1 MACHLPDTSR
11 KVLLVFTCF
20 IGQFVS
26 MGLFYSYGQFFAALK
41 VETGESGGKLALI
54 GSTRDFLISLFTA
67 LGGYFAKSFGFVNL
81 AILGSALVVLSL
93 ILDGILPS
101 TSWLFLSF
109 SLMSGSGCGLL
120 FVPSCM
126 VLYKELSGRMLPIA
140 VGIGAAGGSVGTM
153 VLNLVLEHL
162 TEAWGWRY
170 ARQVLAAALLIL
182 LTMNTLALWC
192 CLVEKKMQNEAD
204 QESDSQ
210 GESSEGSERSDSLHL
225 KLSGQHAKELV
236 RPFAS
241 PSFALL
247 SIGLILYNIGFTVP
261 YTHLVF
267 FAQLHDYEE
276 GEMLISIMGAAS
288 LVGRIL
294 CGLGAVVVSPRL
306 LLVLVITIQGCS
318 LIWLPTCDTEL
329 ELISFSVL
337 FGGSSGA
344 RVAVL
349 SLVIW
354 EMFGAENV
362 SHYYG
367 LASGVGGIGVAIG
380 PALVGV
386 IFDATGSYGTAFL
399 TAAFFVFASLPFIL
413 ASFWSALQ
421 EHEMRKV
428 DSTAVAAEEL

>member
-1 MACHLPDTSR
+1 
-11 KVLLVFTCF
+11 
-20 IGQFVS
+20 
-26 MGLFYSYGQFFAALK
+26 
-41 VETGESGGKLALI
+41 
-54 GSTRDFLISLFTA
+54 
-67 LGGYFAKSFGFVNL
+67 
-81 AILGSALVVLSL
+81 
-93 ILDGILPS
+93 
-101 TSWLFLSF
+101 
-109 SLMSGSGCGLL
+109 
-120 FVPSCM
+120 M

-294 CGLGAVVVSPRL
+294 C
-306 LLVLVITIQGCS
+306 
-318 LIWLPTCDTEL
+318 
-329 ELISFSVL
+329 
-337 FGGSSGA
+337 
-344 RVAVL
+344 
-349 SLVIW
+349 
-354 EMFGAENV
+354 
-362 SHYYG
+362 H
-367 LASGVGGIGVAIG
+367 
-380 PALVGV
+380 
-386 IFDATGSYGTAFL
+386 
-399 TAAFFVFASLPFIL
+399 
-413 ASFWSALQ
+413 
-421 EHEMRKV
+421 
-428 DSTAVAAEEL
+428 

>member
-1 MACHLPDTSR
+1 MNLWLAGWIQGPQFLIFAILMPFESQPWLFICQTHLGRSSWCSHVSLVNSLRWASSTDPKLDEVVP
-11 KVLLVFTCF
+11 VL
-20 IGQFVS
+20 FVS
-26 MGLFYSYGQFFAALK
+26 FISQQPTQDIRRSFSLSPTLCFCIFCEGYGQFFAALK

-54 GSTRDFLISLFTA
+54 GSTRDFLICLFMA
-67 LGGYFAKSFGFVNL
+67 LGGYFAKGFGFVNL

-109 SLMSGSGCGLL
+109 SIMSGSGCGLL

-126 VLYKELSGRMLPIA
+126 VLYKELSGRMLPVA

-153 VLNLVLEHL
+153 VLNFVLEHL

-170 ARQVLAAALLIL
+170 ARQVLGAALLIL

-192 CLVEKKMQNEAD
+192 CLLGKRQKAD

-225 KLSGQHAKELV
+225 KLSGQHAKEFV
-236 RPFAS
+236 RPCAS

-247 SIGLILYNIGFTVP
+247 SIGLILYNIGFAVP

-267 FAQLHDYEE
+267 FAQLHDYEK

-294 CGLGAVVVSPRL
+294 CG
-306 LLVLVITIQGCS
+306 
-318 LIWLPTCDTEL
+318 
-329 ELISFSVL
+329 
-337 FGGSSGA
+337 
-344 RVAVL
+344 
-349 SLVIW
+349 
-354 EMFGAENV
+354 
-362 SHYYG
+362 
-367 LASGVGGIGVAIG
+367 
-380 PALVGV
+380 
-386 IFDATGSYGTAFL
+386 
-399 TAAFFVFASLPFIL
+399 
-413 ASFWSALQ
+413 
-421 EHEMRKV
+421 
-428 DSTAVAAEEL
+428 